1 MFKLYAVRLFC
12 FKHAYIQRDMM
23 ECVFVSA
30 QQSND
35 VISSI
40 FVQRLNF
47 DLDFGFTEAGG
58 LLYDEY
64 ISISDT
70 KMYTHIHTIRT
81 QCLCDTHSAQCGD
94 VLSFSVCIS
103 FFFFSI
109 A

>member
-1 MFKLYAVRLFC
+1 M
-12 FKHAYIQRDMM
+12 
-23 ECVFVSA
+23 CVFVSV

-47 DLDFGFTEAGG
+47 DLDFGFTEASV
-58 LLYDEY
+58 YY
-64 ISISDT
+64 MMNKFQYQT
-70 KMYTHIHTIRT
+70 QKCTHIVFIYVIRI
-81 QCLCDTHSAQCGD
+81 QCLYDTHSAQYGD

-103 FFFFSI
+103 FFLFSI